1 MILVSEKRVSPF
13 DSTEASSAVNRAA
26 SNFLNA
32 TEKVQKIR
40 KLIETREYDTDIAK
54 YIPGIL
60 KLVFQGMTE
69 DIDTKE
75 YPAYTSY
82 KDLENLEF
90 QIMLNN
96 NCYTNLNSIHIC
108 FPMKIKKQVT
118 MTPTQTLTS

>member
-60 KLVFQGMTE
+60 KLVFQ
-69 DIDTKE
+69 
-75 YPAYTSY
+75 
-82 KDLENLEF
+82 
-90 QIMLNN
+90 
-96 NCYTNLNSIHIC
+96 
-108 FPMKIKKQVT
+108 
-118 MTPTQTLTS
+118 

>member
-1 MILVSEKRVSPF
+1 
-13 DSTEASSAVNRAA
+13 
-26 SNFLNA
+26 
-32 TEKVQKIR
+32 
-40 KLIETREYDTDIAK
+40 
-54 YIPGIL
+54 
-60 KLVFQGMTE
+60 MTE

-118 MTPTQTLTS
+118 MTPT